1 MKTTFFL
8 PRIFLVAFAALAMAI
23 TYFAAPTAH
32 AKPNAT
38 IVVNSLADTS
48 GGVDCTLRD
57 AILAANWN
65 TVYGGCSA
73 GAPGAD
79 TITFGVIGTIT
90 LTGGLGGPLANEP
103 LEIIGPTGGITID
116 GAGLYR
122 AFSVGNQATLT
133 ISNLTIANAFSS
145 SGGGAAAAWCSY
157 CALNVDH
164 VTFIG
169 NRSNGGIQAGGALFN
184 RVSATL
190 TVTSSTFISNTAPNG
205 GAIANYG
212 ALYITNSTFIS
223 NTANNGAAITN
234 QYTGTTTIVNST
246 FANHL
251 GNSGVQTSGTAI
263 TLRNT
268 IIANT
273 SGANC
278 SGGMIDGDFN
288 LQFGG
293 TVAGSCGATIPTL
306 DPLLGELGNHGGKT
320 QTIMLLPASPAINA
334 IIGNANCP
342 VTDQRDVRRAVGL
355 WCDIGAYEAAS
366 IVGFFPFVQK

>member
-8 PRIFLVAFAALAMAI
+8 PRIFLVALAALGIATIM
-23 TYFAAPTAH
+23 FAAPTAH

-48 GGVDCTLRD
+48 GGVNCTLRD

-65 TVYGGCSA
+65 AVRGGCSA

-79 TITFGVIGTIT
+79 TITFGVTGTIT

-103 LEIIGPTGGITID
+103 LTILGPTGGITLD
-116 GAGLYR
+116 GVGLYQV
-122 AFSVGNQATLT
+122 FSVSSQAALT
-133 ISNLTIANAFSS
+133 ISNLTLANAFSG
-145 SGGGAAAAWCSY
+145 SGGGAVVAWCNH
-157 CALNVDH
+157 CTLNVDH

-169 NRSNGGIQAGGALFN
+169 NRSNGGIQAGGALFSS
-184 RVSATL
+184 VSAT
-190 TVTSSTFISNTAPNG
+190 TTITNSAFISNTAPNG

-212 ALYITNSTFIS
+212 TLNVTNSTFIS
-223 NTANNGAAITN
+223 NTASNGAAITN

-246 FANHL
+246 LANNF

-278 SGGMIDGDFN
+278 SGDVIDGGFN
-288 LQFGG
+288 LDFGG
-293 TVAGSCGATIPTL
+293 TITNSCGATIPML
-306 DPLLGELGNHGGKT
+306 DPVLGVLGNHGGKT
-320 QTIMLLPASPAINA
+320 QTIVLLPASPAINA

-342 VTDQRDVRRAVGL
+342 LTDQRDVRRAVGL